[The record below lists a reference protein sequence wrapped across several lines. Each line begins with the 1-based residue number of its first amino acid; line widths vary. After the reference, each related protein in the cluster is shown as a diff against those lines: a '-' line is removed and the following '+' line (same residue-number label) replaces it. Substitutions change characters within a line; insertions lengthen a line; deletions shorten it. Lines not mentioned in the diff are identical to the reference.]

1 MSQKK
6 KTYLTFGAC
15 LAIGMTFGIIMHK
28 LVMGIAIGCALG
40 VYYERKNKQDKKDDI

>member
-1 MSQKK
+1 MAQKK

-40 VYYERKNKQDKKDDI
+40 VYYERKTSKIKR